1 MKEEL
6 FDSFFKE
13 GAEFWI
19 GKVVA
24 IDAQKT
30 NAQGFSW
37 GWRYKVRIFG
47 TYSNSDNIEDKDCHT
62 AMVML
67 GVTDGSGGGGRT
79 RAVRITQHDIVFG
92 LFMAPDQ
99 NFPVIMGVLGRTRKT
114 RNFGGKFGILSGF
127 TKFLKRGL
135 TENQEFNECDSVAIP
150 KVVENSTQGSGQGKE
165 IPEQKL
171 RDMGQGLDQKVNAIT
186 PPQGF
191 QNFDL
196 NGLNQDQ
203 INLAVGQ
210 AKDFAQ
216 SVGQDFKDSPI
227 IDEVKTFGK
236 SALSEA
242 QNTFNI
248 PE

>member
-19 GKVVA
+19 GKVVS

-37 GWRYKVRIFG
+37 GGRYKVRSFG

-79 RAVRITQHDIVFG
+79 RAVRITQHDIVLG

-150 KVVENSTQGSGQGKE
+150 KVVENSTNGSGRGRRVNQTQLEQMGESTTESKVNTRTE
-165 IPEQKL
+165 PEGNKVY
-171 RDMGQGLDQKVNAIT
+171 DTEGLDQSDVDDALAEEREFIAS
-186 PPQGF
+186 
-191 QNFDL
+191 QNGNVADSKIINETDAEREELKNLLEFD
-196 NGLNQDQ
+196 
-203 INLAVGQ
+203 
-210 AKDFAQ
+210 
-216 SVGQDFKDSPI
+216 
-227 IDEVKTFGK
+227 
-236 SALSEA
+236 
-242 QNTFNI
+242 
-248 PE
+248 